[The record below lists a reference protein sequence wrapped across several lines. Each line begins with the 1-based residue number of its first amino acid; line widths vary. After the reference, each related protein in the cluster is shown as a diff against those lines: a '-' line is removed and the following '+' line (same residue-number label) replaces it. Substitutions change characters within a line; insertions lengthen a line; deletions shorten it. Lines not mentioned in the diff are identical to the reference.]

1 MDIKEINSTSFNSQ
15 RGSGWLPVVNQPLRA
30 IGVLFGVFFIML
42 VLLSV
47 VSSLLIGD
55 GFTAKGMR
63 IFAIVQDLLVFI
75 LPAVVAA
82 FVATRLPASL
92 LTVNVRPRLFPIIM
106 AIIVMLTS
114 LPAMELLIEWNNNL
128 HLPESMSGLEESLR
142 NMEDSASTGISALS
156 GGNTVGNLIMGI
168 LIIGILTGI
177 AEELFFR
184 GALQNLFMTMPKVKK
199 HFAIWAAAFIFSF
212 MHFQFFGF
220 VPRLLLGAYFGYLIW
235 WTGSVWVPVIAHAF
249 NNSLV
254 VLLSWIAA
262 RSGVAESVENAAAI
276 NLGTDWYTITLS
288 VAVTALG
295 LIVLRRD
302 ALRHRTGM
310 YHN

>member
-156 GGNTVGNLIMGI
+156 GGNTVGDLIMGI

-262 RSGVAESVENAAAI
+262 RGGVAESVENAAAI
-276 NLGTDWYTITLS
+276 NIGTDWYTITLS

-302 ALRHRTGM
+302 ALRHRIC
-310 YHN
+310 

>member
-1 MDIKEINSTSFNSQ
+1 MDIKDINSTSFNSQ
-15 RGSGWLPVVNQPLRA
+15 RSCGNLPAVNHPGRA

-42 VLLSV
+42 LILSV
-47 VSSLLIGD
+47 VSSLVAGD
-55 GFTAKGMR
+55 GFSVKGMR
-63 IFAIVQDLLVFI
+63 IFTVMQDLLVFI
-75 LPAVVAA
+75 LPAMVAA

-92 LTVNVRPRLFPIIM
+92 LTVNVKPKLFTVFM
-106 AIIVMLTS
+106 AIVIMLTS
-114 LPAMELLIEWNNNL
+114 LPAMELLIEWNNNI

-142 NMEDSASTGISALS
+142 SMEDTASTGIGALA
-156 GGNTVGNLIMGI
+156 GGSSVGDLIMGI

-199 HFAIWAAAFIFSF
+199 HFAVWAAAFIFSF

-220 VPRLLLGAYFGYLIW
+220 LPRLLLGAYFGYLIW

-262 RSGVAESVENAAAI
+262 RSGVAETVENTAAI
-276 NLGTDWYTITLS
+276 NLGTDWYTIVLS

-295 LIVLRRD
+295 LVVLRRD
-302 ALRHRTGM
+302 ALRHPSRL
-310 YHN
+310 

>member
-1 MDIKEINSTSFNSQ
+1 M
-15 RGSGWLPVVNQPLRA
+15 VNQPLRA

-92 LTVNVRPRLFPIIM
+92 LTVNVRPRLFSIIM

-156 GGNTVGNLIMGI
+156 GGNTVGDLIMGI

-302 ALRHRTGM
+302 ALRHRTGL

>member
-1 MDIKEINSTSFNSQ
+1 M
-15 RGSGWLPVVNQPLRA
+15 VNQPLRA

-55 GFTAKGMR
+55 GFTARGMR

-92 LTVNVRPRLFPIIM
+92 LTVNVRPRLFPIVM

-156 GGNTVGNLIMGI
+156 GGNTVGDLIMGI

-302 ALRHRTGM
+302 ALRHRIC
-310 YHN
+310 

>member
-1 MDIKEINSTSFNSQ
+1 M
-15 RGSGWLPVVNQPLRA
+15 VNQPLRA

-92 LTVNVRPRLFPIIM
+92 LTVNARPRLFSIVM

-156 GGNTVGNLIMGI
+156 GGNTVGDLIMGI